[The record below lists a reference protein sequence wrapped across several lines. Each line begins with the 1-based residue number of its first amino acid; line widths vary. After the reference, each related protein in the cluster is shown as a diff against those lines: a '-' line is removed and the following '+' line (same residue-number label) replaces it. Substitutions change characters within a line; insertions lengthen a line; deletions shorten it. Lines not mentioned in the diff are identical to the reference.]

1 MIFSFQS
8 SIVKSQHDA
17 KDAAIDY
24 SHLIDISLIK
34 LNNLQSMGKSRSE
47 QHILFVLDVL
57 QQALFLKSI
66 NDHGE
71 STVILS

>member
-8 SIVKSQHDA
+8 SINKSQDDV
-17 KDAAIDY
+17 KEGAIDY

-71 STVILS
+71 STIILS

>member
-8 SIVKSQHDA
+8 SINKSQDDF
-17 KDAAIDY
+17 KEGAIDY

-71 STVILS
+71 STIILS